1 MLNYIIRRI
10 LLLIPILLGVS
21 LIVFI
26 MISLVP
32 GDAAVYILGEHATPE
47 SLAKLREELGLNDPL
62 PVQYFNFLMDILRG
76 DLGRSLISNELVS
89 LELWSRFPATFELTV
104 ASMII
109 AVLIGIPVGILAA
122 TKQYSVFD
130 TLTLFGA
137 LIGISMPIFW
147 LGLMLIWFFSLKL
160 GWLPPSGRISVG
172 VELSTITNLYLLD
185 AFLKGNW
192 QAFKDVL
199 SHLILPAVAL
209 GTIPMAIIVRMTRSS
224 ILEVLKQDYI
234 RTAFAKGLKPR
245 VVIYKHA
252 LKNALIPV
260 VTTIGLQFGLLLGGA
275 VLTETIFS
283 WPGIGRLS
291 YEAIMSRDYPLVQ
304 GAVLLLAFTFVLVN
318 LLVDL
323 SYAFFDPRIRYE

>member
-147 LGLMLIWFFSLKL
+147 FGLMLIWFFSLKL

-234 RTAFAKGLKPR
+234 RTAYAKGLKPR
-245 VVIYKHA
+245 VVIYKHV

-291 YEAIMSRDYPLVQ
+291 YEAIMSRDYPVVQ